1 MTRSAAAVLTGVAV
15 LGAVGLAALSL
26 ARLVLP
32 GAFGGDNPT
41 ALVLLVVVIGLLA
54 ETVAG
59 YATARI
65 APSHPYYHAVGVA
78 AMLSVIVLVFG
89 TMSAEPFSVA
99 ISQAGINLLQIPG
112 LLLGAFVA
120 KRLLSEGQAPGE
132 AA

>member
-26 ARLVLP
+26 ARLAFP
-32 GAFGGDNPT
+32 GELGGDNPT
-41 ALVLLVVVIGLLA
+41 AAVLLVVVIGLLA

-65 APSHPYYHAVGVA
+65 APSHPYHHAVGVA
-78 AMLSVIVLVFG
+78 AMLSVIVLAFG
-89 TMSAEPFSVA
+89 TISAEPFSVA
-99 ISQAGINLLQIPG
+99 VSQAGINLLQIPG

-120 KRLLSEGQAPGE
+120 KRLLRESQTAEE
-132 AA
+132 E

>member
-1 MTRSAAAVLTGVAV
+1 MMTRSAAAVLTGVAV

-32 GAFGGDNPT
+32 GELGGDNPT
-41 ALVLLVVVIGLLA
+41 ALIFLVVVIGLLA
-54 ETVAG
+54 ESVAG

-78 AMLSVIVLVFG
+78 AMLSVIVLAFG

-99 ISQAGINLLQIPG
+99 VSQAGINLLQVPG

-120 KRLLSEGQAPGE
+120 KRLLRESQTAEE
-132 AA
+132 E